1 MKSSY
6 YVFHLQWNNHAI
18 YKRHKKLFNQKPIQR
33 QIMESKEN
41 VSETLYNVFIY
52 LRSDF
57 FESVYVLAMIL
68 E

>member
-1 MKSSY
+1 
-6 YVFHLQWNNHAI
+6 
-18 YKRHKKLFNQKPIQR
+18 
-33 QIMESKEN
+33 MESKGN

-68 E
+68 ERYRDDEVTTFNT

>member
-1 MKSSY
+1 MQ
-6 YVFHLQWNNHAI
+6 F
-18 YKRHKKLFNQKPIQR
+18 KRHKKLFNQKPIQR
-33 QIMESKEN
+33 QIMKSKGN

-68 E
+68 ERYRDDEVTTFNT